1 MNRSQSSSGL
11 AASMHSNSSLN
22 PSLSPNPSPTRP
34 ERTFDLSPPVQLN
47 LLSRPAYELRAE
59 IRCTPYGHHVRFLSF
74 VPSARRPE
82 EQVKFQGLFSTDQL
96 RALRDLIDREIGA

>member
-1 MNRSQSSSGL
+1 MNDRNQALASQ
-11 AASMHSNSSLN
+11 
-22 PSLSPNPSPTRP
+22 PTCPQPVSPTRL
-34 ERTFDLSPPVQLN
+34 ERTFDLSPPVQEK
-47 LLSRPAYELRAE
+47 LLSGPAYELRAE
-59 IRCTPYGHHVRFLSF
+59 IRHTSYGHHVRLLSF